1 MNEQDAHRKRQTSDV
16 GTREEEAVKLQSR
29 HEQELMSK
37 VSLVRAAVRCA
48 VSSV

>member
-29 HEQELMSK
+29 HEQELMSSK
-37 VSLVRAAVRCA
+37 AAVRCA
-48 VSSV
+48 VRLAVSE